1 MSQHDINDMRD
12 SVLSKESEIFL
23 REPVSRTLD
32 HYEIRPSQIEMMRA
46 CSGNIERGGTLMAE
60 AGTGTG
66 KTFAYLIPAILSG
79 KKTLVTTRTINLQ
92 EQLVSKD
99 LRFLS
104 SLKEFGY
111 AIAKGRGHYL
121 CKRRLN
127 AFHPSHQEEFDE
139 HTSMLEW
146 VSETETGDIED
157 YSPRRKPG
165 IWDRICSD
173 PDACK
178 GKKCMYYKEC
188 YYFAARMRW
197 SVSSIVV
204 TNHALL
210 AVNTIM
216 PQDSRIL
223 PEADVLV
230 IDEAHALDPVFSDQ
244 IGIRL
249 STRVVETIFN
259 RLLRPDERGT
269 YRGLLSQ
276 SPVLFPLVESLR
288 METSLFWQR
297 VRNEVESRRIIR
309 DSFLLK
315 DFLLALSESI
325 GTLLENI
332 KTSAMGLFDEDE
344 EIELKA
350 AMVKLQNVSLEME
363 SFCEEAAGYVRWV
376 DINEKGTALR
386 MSPVYPSEFIKN
398 NLLPEYN
405 SVILTSAT
413 LSVKG
418 NFSLIENTLGISD
431 SEKLSVSSPF
441 DIKKQVTVTIKKGID
456 LRNGENITKLAAVI
470 IDETPREEGGTL
482 ILFTSR
488 DVMRK
493 TWVQT
498 AEELK
503 NFGLKP
509 MMQGDYSNRKML
521 EIMRE
526 SNNTV
531 IFGLDSFWEGIDV
544 RGDALKCIIITKLPF
559 EVPTEPIVQAR
570 TEIIDSEGGNPFYEY
585 SLPKAVLKFR
595 QGFGRLIRTRTDTG
609 RIVVCDE
616 RILTKAYGKS
626 FLENDMVDETIAD
639 RGMWN
644 ATIKNR

>member
-1 MSQHDINDMRD
+1 MSRHDINDIRD
-12 SVLSKESEIFL
+12 SVLSKASEIFL
-23 REPVSRTLD
+23 RETVSRTLD
-32 HYEIRPSQIEMMRA
+32 HYEIRSSQIEMMNA

-66 KTFAYLIPAILSG
+66 KTFAYLIPAIFSG

-99 LRFLS
+99 LKFLS

-127 AFHPSHQEEFDE
+127 AFHASDQEEFDE
-139 HTSMLEW
+139 YQNVFEW
-146 VSETETGDIED
+146 ASETETGDIED
-157 YSPRRKPG
+157 YSSSRKPD
-165 IWDRICSD
+165 IWDRLCSD

-178 GKKCMYYKEC
+178 GKKCTYYRDC

-197 SVSSIVV
+197 AEAQIVV

-223 PEADVLV
+223 PEADALV
-230 IDEAHALDPVFSDQ
+230 IDEAHALDAVFSDQ

-249 STRVVETIFN
+249 SNRLVDIIFN
-259 RLLRPDERGT
+259 RLLKPDERGN
-269 YRGLLSQ
+269 YKGLLSQ

-288 METSLFWQR
+288 MEIGLFWQM
-297 VRNEVESRRIIR
+297 VRNEVENRRIIKQA
-309 DSFLLK
+309 FILK
-315 DFLLALSESI
+315 NYLLALSESI
-325 GTLLENI
+325 GILLENI
-332 KTSAMGLFDEDE
+332 KTSATGLFEEDE

-350 AMVKLQNVSLEME
+350 AMVKLQNVALEME
-363 SFCEEAAGYVRWV
+363 SFCEEAAGFVRWV
-376 DINEKGTALR
+376 DVNEKGTALR
-386 MSPVYPSEFIKN
+386 MSPVYPSEFIRN
-398 NLLPEYN
+398 NLIPEYD
-405 SVILTSAT
+405 SIILTSAT

-418 NFSLIENTLGISD
+418 KFDLIENTLGISN
-431 SEKLSVSSPF
+431 SEKLSVASPF
-441 DIKKQVTVTIKKGID
+441 DIKKQVSVTIKKGID
-456 LRNGENITKLAAVI
+456 LRNEDNISKLATVI
-470 IDETPREEGGTL
+470 IEETPKKEGGTL

-488 DVMRK
+488 DVMKK
-493 TWVQT
+493 TWGLT
-498 AEELK
+498 AEELE
-503 NFGLKP
+503 NCGLNP
-509 MMQGDYSNRKML
+509 MMQGSYSNRKML

-531 IFGLDSFWEGIDV
+531 IFGLDSFWEGVDV

-570 TEIIDSEGGNPFYEY
+570 TEIIEKEGGNPFYQY
-585 SLPKAVLKFR
+585 ALPKAVLKFR

-609 RIVVCDE
+609 KIVVCDE
-616 RILTKAYGKS
+616 RILTKSYGKY
-626 FLENDMVDETIAD
+626 FFENDMLDKTNISVN
-639 RGMWN
+639 G
-644 ATIKNR
+644 